1 MESSIIFGWQR
12 ASAAKLVERKT
23 NDMFEEVKKTL
34 FKEAITT
41 GVITLA
47 ICLIIFFFLNKASMG
62 LAASAADLPTTILPT
77 ALIVAIIQ
85 VIVKRGAAKKGAA
98 APLGDAAGQ
107 ISYLLL
113 PKNCVSFIIG
123 SAIISFLLF
132 SCVPIGIFATFFA
145 AAEIPSV
152 LYFVVKALLA
162 AFTASYVTL
171 HSTVFVLGLPKK
183 VAVENAASSVTN

>member
-1 MESSIIFGWQR
+1 
-12 ASAAKLVERKT
+12 
-23 NDMFEEVKKTL
+23 MFEEVKKAL
-34 FKEAITT
+34 FKEAMTT
-41 GVITLA
+41 GIITLA

-62 LAASAADLPTTILPT
+62 LAATTMDLPTTIPTT

-123 SAIISFLLF
+123 STIISFLLF
-132 SCVPIGIFATFFA
+132 CCVPIGIFATFFA
-145 AAEIPSV
+145 AAEIPNV
-152 LYFVVKALLA
+152 PYFIIKALLA
-162 AFTASYVTL
+162 ALTASYVTL

-183 VAVENAASSVTN
+183 VAAENAVSSVAS